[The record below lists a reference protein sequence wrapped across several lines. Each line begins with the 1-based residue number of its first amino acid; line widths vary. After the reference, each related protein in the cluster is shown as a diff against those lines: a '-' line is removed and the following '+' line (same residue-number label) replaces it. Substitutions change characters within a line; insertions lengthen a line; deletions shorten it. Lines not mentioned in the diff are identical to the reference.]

1 MKIIP
6 QIAIKMVEKVTEN
19 LRTTGINSIGQ
30 AINELVPIVNET
42 VLEILKAV
50 IEETDEILLRG
61 TKKLRKEDGISIKE
75 KNIERTVLTDI
86 GELKFRRTYFKTE
99 NGYVYL
105 TDQVIGIES
114 YERITKEL
122 VAKILE
128 AAGEVS
134 YEKAGEITGQKVTR
148 QTVHNRLRALKEVVT
163 EVSKKETP
171 KEIDI
176 FADEDHVNIRGGKNA
191 IVPLITITEGI
202 DTSNEK
208 RHKTKEPLHI
218 AAYGMEAEAL
228 RENVLAVLCERY
240 DLEKAEKINVHGD
253 GAGWINNLS
262 KTLPKANLIIDGYH
276 FEKELRSF
284 LSLKGASGYEK
295 RIREAFLKEDGYD
308 DFEECIMK
316 IRDRQ
321 ETEKDIEKL
330 VLEMKA
336 DGIETNY
343 IYIDHNNISAKISK
357 KHNVILIVDE
367 AHGALYPF
375 SDNLPESAVR
385 YADFTV
391 QSLHKT
397 AGGINP
403 TALLHSN
410 CDLDIQSALSMINTT
425 SPSYPMLATIEANI
439 NFLNSKRG
447 KRKIE
452 ELIGQIKL
460 IEEKLG
466 I

>member
-1 MKIIP
+1 M
-6 QIAIKMVEKVTEN
+6 
-19 LRTTGINSIGQ
+19 
-30 AINELVPIVNET
+30 
-42 VLEILKAV
+42 
-50 IEETDEILLRG
+50 
-61 TKKLRKEDGISIKE
+61 
-75 KNIERTVLTDI
+75 
-86 GELKFRRTYFKTE
+86 
-99 NGYVYL
+99 
-105 TDQVIGIES
+105 IGIES

-134 YEKAGEITGQKVTR
+134 YEKAAETTGQKVTR

-262 KTLPKANLIIDGYH
+262 KALPKANLIIDGYH

-284 LSLKGASGYEK
+284 LSLKRASGYEK

-321 ETEKDIEKL
+321 ETEKDIEKVDKFVSYCINRWEAIALRLNKDVCGSCTEPL
-330 VLEMKA
+330 VS
-336 DGIETNY
+336 
-343 IYIDHNNISAKISK
+343 H
-357 KHNVILIVDE
+357 IL
-367 AHGALYPF
+367 
-375 SDNLPESAVR
+375 
-385 YADFTV
+385 
-391 QSLHKT
+391 
-397 AGGINP
+397 
-403 TALLHSN
+403 
-410 CDLDIQSALSMINTT
+410 
-425 SPSYPMLATIEANI
+425 
-439 NFLNSKRG
+439 SKRLSRDPLTWSKEG
-447 KRKIE
+447 LKKMTMLLVYQKNGGRLSADDVRITPSTKDAHDFKKNGYLKYRDYAAKQADE
-452 ELIGQIKL
+452 MLKQNYDWSLFDKELNTFGMVDYVYL
-460 IEEKLG
+460 IRTSLG
-466 I
+466 SPRSLVC